1 MAHSVTKNKLVFS
14 VELAAVQK
22 CQTKTNIDATK
33 NFCTVQ
39 LATCN
44 TNKAC
49 RKLRLKIYS
58 AIERNGQFSQFV
70 NTLFVRNRLLCFSKR
85 PF

>member
-1 MAHSVTKNKLVFS
+1 MAYSVTQDKLIFS

-22 CQTKTNIDATK
+22 CQTKANIDATK

-49 RKLRLKIYS
+49 RKLRYK
-58 AIERNGQFSQFV
+58 
-70 NTLFVRNRLLCFSKR
+70 K
-85 PF
+85 